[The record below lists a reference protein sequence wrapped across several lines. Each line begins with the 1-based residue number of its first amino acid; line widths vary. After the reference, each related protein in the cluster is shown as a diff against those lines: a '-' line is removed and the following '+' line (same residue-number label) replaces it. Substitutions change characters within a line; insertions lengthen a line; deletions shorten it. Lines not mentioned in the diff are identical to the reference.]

1 MRKGIVLL
9 CVFKNMQSGIYK
21 EKSATESVNRI
32 MINEMIAYKRKLI

>member
-9 CVFKNMQSGIYK
+9 CLFKNMQSGTYK

-32 MINEMIAYKRKLI
+32 MINEKIAYKRK